1 MGSKSG
7 SAPAAPNPGMMAQQQ
22 TQSNMQT
29 AAANSYL
36 NAINQTTP
44 YGSLKW
50 NQTGTRQIGDGHG
63 GFNELPE
70 WSVST
75 ELTPQQQ
82 KIVDAQQAATLG
94 TSELARDYTSRIR
107 DATAQPFTTN
117 GMPQVAALPDAPT
130 YDKDYRQHAYE
141 TILQRAQP
149 QQEADQRALQ
159 QRLADQGVGLNDP
172 GYQSAMRA
180 YSSGLNDFR
189 LGADLNAQQ
198 SASQDFNTATQGFQN
213 QVQRRGLT
221 VDDRNRAI
229 QEALMVRNQPINEV
243 STLLGA
249 GTGVQ
254 MPQFQNTQQQPI
266 APTDT
271 MGPQMMAYQAQ
282 QNAYNQQLQQS
293 NAAMGGLAGLAGTLG
308 GFALGGPMGGMLGG
322 AAGRSAGGL
331 FGLGR

>member
-1 MGSKSG
+1 
-7 SAPAAPNPGMMAQQQ
+7 
-22 TQSNMQT
+22 
-29 AAANSYL
+29 
-36 NAINQTTP
+36 
-44 YGSLKW
+44 
-50 NQTGTRQIGDGHG
+50 
-63 GFNELPE
+63 
-70 WSVST
+70 
-75 ELTPQQQ
+75 
-82 KIVDAQQAATLG
+82 
-94 TSELARDYTSRIR
+94 
-107 DATAQPFTTN
+107 
-117 GMPQVAALPDAPT
+117 MPQVAALPDAPT

-243 STLLGA
+243 AALLGT
-249 GTGVQ
+249 GPGVQ
-254 MPQFQNTQQQPI
+254 QPQFQNTQQQPI

-271 MGPQMMAYQAQ
+271 TGPQMAAYQGQMAQ
-282 QNAYNQQLQQS
+282 YGQQQQQS
-293 NAAMGGLAGLAGTLG
+293 Q
-308 GFALGGPMGGMLGG
+308 GMQ
-322 AAGRSAGGL
+322 SGL
-331 FGLGR
+331 FGLGSTALMAGAMFL